1 MELTNYCNNYTIRY
15 DLSYTSNYCINLT
28 VKYDENLGAGLEEKV
43 TNYLA
48 SFIKR
53 YGTLVGVKQWISK
66 AKLND
71 KLKRKLAEVS
81 YYQYIMYFELVI
93 NDDCRV
99 QSK

>member
-1 MELTNYCNNYTIRY
+1 
-15 DLSYTSNYCINLT
+15 
-28 VKYDENLGAGLEEKV
+28 LGAGLEEKV
-43 TNYLA
+43 TNYLC

-81 YYQYIMYFELVI
+81 HYRHL
-93 NDDCRV
+93 
-99 QSK
+99 ST